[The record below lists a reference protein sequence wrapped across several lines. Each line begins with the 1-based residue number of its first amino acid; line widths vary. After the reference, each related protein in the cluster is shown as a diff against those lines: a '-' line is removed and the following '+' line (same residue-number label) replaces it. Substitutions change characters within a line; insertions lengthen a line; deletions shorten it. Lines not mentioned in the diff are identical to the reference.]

1 MGFNE
6 VLSSWSSSEEE
17 DGHDHDEDRDQ
28 VIPKISDYPT
38 VSSTV
43 SYTVY
48 DLQSYDFRR
57 TEIKNKKKSLLK
69 KLKKKWHSR
78 RWITI
83 FVCKMKSMLKLI

>member
-28 VIPKISDYPT
+28 VIPKISDYPIA
-38 VSSTV
+38 SSTV
-43 SYTVY
+43 YNI
-48 DLQSYDFRR
+48 QSYDFRR

-69 KLKKKWHSR
+69 KHKKKWHSR

>member
-28 VIPKISDYPT
+28 VIPKISDYPIPRQHHI
-38 VSSTV
+38 
-43 SYTVY
+43 
-48 DLQSYDFRR
+48 QSYDFRR